1 MLVKKHNTMKK
12 LLFQLLLSLLP
23 FAATAQNCDFTFN
36 YSSST
41 GTITLNAPGGLD
53 PNQYVF
59 LWTLNGGFTNLYG
72 PQASYTYNQ
81 STVDN
86 ITLNVFQ
93 ALPDSN
99 FVCSSSQTVTIIVD
113 NPTNNCP
120 IIVSQSGNTF
130 SFSVPGANY
139 PGSWNFGDGNT
150 ASGFNVTHTYAN
162 EGQYQVCVNVTGGGF
177 TCNSCVGVD
186 VTADTTTNPQVSCNS
201 FCVTD
206 VSQNSPVL
214 GYFSITIAY
223 NDAPMNMIFNPYID
237 YVTNLNGDVIAIGNW
252 DGISYQ
258 NTGTFETYFAG
269 IVPGQSWNINE
280 PVNIHFTF
288 NDQNPQTCILS
299 YPCLQ
304 PPINCNADFYASTS
318 ALTGYYIATGNTMS
332 NATSYLWNFGDG
344 TSATGPYVYHQYD
357 AGGTYTVCMIQT
369 TPTCSDTIC
378 QQVVIPSSNPT
389 LPDSLCN
396 AEFAI
401 TQQNPGEVIVINGSS
416 GNNLTFTWSISGNGL
431 SITAQGAY
439 PEISVEA
446 SGSYLLCLTVSSPNC
461 STTYCD
467 SLIIDEN
474 GMWNGKL
481 ANAGFVINVMSPQQ
495 VTGFVTSVLDIE
507 ENQTLLYPN
516 PFTDFVFVS
525 ATKASTYEILTI
537 DGKRMQSGNLPEGQS
552 TISASDLA
560 SGIYFFVQTSNG
572 SKKVSKIVKH

>member
-1 MLVKKHNTMKK
+1 MKK
-12 LLFQLLLSLLP
+12 LLFQLLLALLP
-23 FAATAQNCDFTFN
+23 FAATAQNCDFNFN
-36 YSSST
+36 YNSST

-206 VSQNSPVL
+206 VSVNQALNVA
-214 GYFSITIAY
+214 SITIAF
-223 NDAPMNMIFNPYID
+223 NDPNVGFINYPFIGSVINSD
-237 YVTNLNGDVIAIGNW
+237 GDTIAIGQMNSF
-252 DGISYQ
+252 GQISGTSATYQ
-258 NTGTFETYFAG
+258 
-269 IVPGQSWNINE
+269 
-280 PVNIHFTF
+280 VNIFSGVTWNPTDVVYVLFTF
-288 NDQNPQTCILS
+288 IDQTCVLTYPCQNPIT
-299 YPCLQ
+299 
-304 PPINCNADFYASTS
+304 NCDASFYASTS

-416 GNNLTFTWSISGNGL
+416 GNNLTFTWTISGNGL

-516 PFTDFVFVS
+516 PFTDVVFVS

-572 SKKVSKIVKH
+572 SKIVSKIVKH